1 MVIIWYHYYT
11 VLQEGLIVIKKIAK
25 TIRFP
30 EEIEKK
36 IAQYQV
42 ENGISTF
49 TSAVME
55 LIRKGLAN

>member
-1 MVIIWYHYYT
+1 M
-11 VLQEGLIVIKKIAK
+11 IKKIAK

-36 IAQYQV
+36 ITQYQI

-49 TSAVME
+49 TSAVLE

>member
-1 MVIIWYHYYT
+1 M
-11 VLQEGLIVIKKIAK
+11 IKKIAK